1 VYLSSNKTTDTG
13 KSARH
18 FPLYGSIAL
27 VVCLVAWA
35 CSWLRIEPFSPYSF
49 FPLWLGYILFVDA
62 LVVARHGTSLLLR
75 MHWRY
80 VILFGTSSLFWW
92 LFEFFNI
99 PVQNWHYTFDH
110 PYSPLNYF
118 LFASLN
124 FSTVLP
130 AVLETTELLSTF
142 KGLQPRL
149 PAHEVGPRLSLPAFI
164 VFEIVGVASLVLP
177 WVFPHYFFPLV
188 WFGLTFL
195 LDPINNFMGHKSTY
209 AHMAV
214 RDWRFFVLP
223 LGALVCGFFWE
234 MWNFYSLPKWYYTV
248 PFIGFWKV
256 FEMPLLGF
264 TGYLPFALELFAFY
278 QFVLLVT
285 RQKQDYLVI

>member
-1 VYLSSNKTTDTG
+1 MYLSANKTTETG
-13 KSARH
+13 ARH

-27 VVCLVAWA
+27 VVCLVSWT
-35 CSWLRIEPFSPYSF
+35 CSWLRIEPFSPYTF

-62 LVVARHGTSLLLR
+62 LVVARHGTSLLRR
-75 MHWRY
+75 MRWRY
-80 VILFGTSSLFWW
+80 VILFGVSSLFWW

-99 PVQNWHYTFDH
+99 PVQNWHYVFDH
-110 PYSPLNYF
+110 PYSPFAYF

-142 KGLQPRL
+142 RPLQPRL
-149 PAHEVGPRLSLPAFI
+149 PATEAGPRMSLPSFI
-164 VFEIVGVASLVLP
+164 ALEIIGVFALVLP

-188 WFGLTFL
+188 WFGLTLL
-195 LDPINNFMGHKSTY
+195 LDPINNFMGRKSAY
-209 AHMAV
+209 AHIVV

-234 MWNFYSLPKWYYTV
+234 MWNFYALPKWYYTV
-248 PFIGFWKV
+248 PYIGFWKV

-264 TGYLPFALELFAFY
+264 TGYLPFALELFALY

>member
-1 VYLSSNKTTDTG
+1 MYLSANKTTGTET
-13 KSARH
+13 RR
-18 FPLYGSIAL
+18 FPIYGSIAL
-27 VVCLVAWA
+27 VVCLAAWA
-35 CSWLRIEPFSPYSF
+35 CSWLRIAPFSPYTF
-49 FPLWLGYILFVDA
+49 FPLWLGYILFMDA

-75 MHWRY
+75 MRWRY
-80 VILFGTSSLFWW
+80 VILFGVSSLFWW

-99 PVQNWHYTFDH
+99 PVQNWHYVFDH
-110 PYSPLNYF
+110 PYSPLGYF

-142 KGLQPRL
+142 KPLQPRL
-149 PAHEVGPRLSLPAFI
+149 AATESGPRLPLSGFI
-164 VFEIVGVASLVLP
+164 ALEIIGVAALVLP

-188 WFGLTFL
+188 WFGLTLL
-195 LDPINNFMGHKSTY
+195 LDPINNFMGRKSAY
-209 AHMAV
+209 AHIAV

-234 MWNFYSLPKWYYTV
+234 MWNFYALPKWYYTV

-264 TGYLPFALELFAFY
+264 TGYLPFALELFALY
-278 QFVLLVT
+278 QFVLLIT